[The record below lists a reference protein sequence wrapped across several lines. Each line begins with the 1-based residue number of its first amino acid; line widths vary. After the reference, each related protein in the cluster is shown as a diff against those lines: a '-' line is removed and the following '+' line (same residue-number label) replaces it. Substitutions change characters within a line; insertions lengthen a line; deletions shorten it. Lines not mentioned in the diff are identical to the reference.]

1 MREMFEKYKLEAT
14 TKDKNEDGTI
24 KEDVE
29 PYLLRDLM
37 ANCADFQEEMSAM
50 QYLFERLSKKGVN
63 NISLHE
69 TPKYHPGMTGE
80 GIEYCWGLA
89 KRKYQSIPYEDKKGE
104 GKFFTSVRES
114 ISFVN

>member
-1 MREMFEKYKLEAT
+1 MFEKYKLEAT

-50 QYLFERLSKKGVN
+50 QYLSMDIDSVTTAVRIFYESDGSK
-63 NISLHE
+63 
-69 TPKYHPGMTGE
+69 
-80 GIEYCWGLA
+80 
-89 KRKYQSIPYEDKKGE
+89 YE
-104 GKFFTSVRES
+104 S
-114 ISFVN
+114 